1 MGFISNNNC
10 LNTIAVV
17 DLIKQGYSIEE
28 LAKKAKLPSLSDC
41 LNEMMG
47 KKDIP
52 VQVTAG
58 MADINPATLH
68 KIISKKMVPSR
79 NVLLRIAFAL
89 EMSFEE
95 TQVLLKSGNC
105 AALSG
110 NRQRDLDIIDGIVN
124 QKSFDE
130 VNEILKKHGHTDLYS
145 KG

>member
-1 MGFISNNNC
+1 MGSFTNNNC

-17 DLIKQGYSIEE
+17 DMMKQGYSIEE
-28 LAKKAKLPSLSDC
+28 ITKKVKFPSLSSC

-47 KKDIP
+47 RRDIS

-110 NRQRDLDIIDGIVN
+110 NRQRDLDIINGIVN
-124 QKSFDE
+124 KETFDE
-130 VNEILKKHGHTDLYS
+130 VNEALKKHGHPDLYS